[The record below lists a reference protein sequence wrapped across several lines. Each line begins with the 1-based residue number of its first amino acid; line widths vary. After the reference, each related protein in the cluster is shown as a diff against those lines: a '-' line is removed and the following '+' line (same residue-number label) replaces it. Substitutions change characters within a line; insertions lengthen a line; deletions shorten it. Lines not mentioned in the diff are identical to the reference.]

1 MDFIHVPVLLD
12 EVLSSFD
19 NNPEVFVDLTSGGG
33 GHDAEILKKYP
44 DVRAV
49 LIDRDLDAVAHLKEK
64 FTSFPNVTVV
74 HSAFSDVDKILF
86 LLKIPRV
93 DIVFADLGVSSFQ
106 FDTPH
111 RGFSMQKSGP
121 MDMRMDATSQLTA
134 LDFIKNS
141 TEGGLRNILSEYAQ
155 EREAG
160 TVARTLKKCADDGMT
175 TTLEFAEAIRKAKKY
190 AKKGIDPS
198 TQVFM
203 ALRMAVNDELGE
215 LERALKKS
223 FPLLSEK
230 GIMGIITFHSTED
243 RIVKNFFR
251 DRKNNVPYY
260 EDERENVPVDKKGK
274 FETEMIL
281 PDAGECG
288 RNPRARSAKLR
299 ILKTTAG
306 YK

>member
-1 MDFIHVPVLLD
+1 MDFVHVPVLFN

-19 NNPEVFVDLTSGGG
+19 NEPAVFVDLTSGGG
-33 GHDAEILKKYP
+33 GHDAGILEKYP

-49 LIDRDLDAVAHLKEK
+49 LVDRDQDAVAHLREK
-64 FTSFPNVTVV
+64 FASFPNVTVV
-74 HSAFSDVDKILF
+74 NAPFSEIDKILF
-86 LLKIPRV
+86 LLQIPKV

-111 RGFSMQKSGP
+111 RGFSMQKDGP
-121 MDMRMDATSQLTA
+121 MDMRMDKTSPLTA

-141 TEGGLRNILSEYAQ
+141 TEGELRNILSLYAQ

-160 TVARTLKKCADDGMT
+160 TVARTLKKCADEGMT
-175 TTLEFAEAIRKAKKY
+175 TTMQFADEIRKAKKY

-215 LERALKKS
+215 LESALKKA
-223 FPLLSEK
+223 FPLLSDK
-230 GIMGIITFHSTED
+230 GMMGVITFHSTED

-251 DRKNNVPYY
+251 DRKNKIPFYIDGKDTVPFC
-260 EDERENVPVDKKGK
+260 DEASFAVEMVVPTD
-274 FETEMIL
+274 E
-281 PDAGECG
+281 ECV
-288 RNPRARSAKLR
+288 RNPRARSAKFR
-299 ILKTTAG
+299 ILKKTVFI
-306 YK
+306 

>member
-1 MDFIHVPVLLD
+1 MDFVHVPVLFD
-12 EVLSSFD
+12 EVVSSFD

-33 GHDAEILKKYP
+33 GHDAGILEKYP
-44 DVRAV
+44 NVRAV
-49 LIDRDLDAVAHLKEK
+49 LVDRDPDAVAHLKEK
-64 FTSFPNVTVV
+64 FAGFENVTVV
-74 HSAFSDVDKILF
+74 HSPFSAIDKVLF
-86 LLKIPRV
+86 LLQIPKV
-93 DIVFADLGVSSFQ
+93 DVVFADLGVSSFQ

-111 RGFSMQKSGP
+111 RGFSMQKEGP
-121 MDMRMDATSQLTA
+121 MDMRMDTSADFTA
-134 LDFIKNS
+134 LDFIKNA
-141 TEGGLRNILSEYAQ
+141 TEGELRNILSEYAQ

-160 TVARTLKKCADDGMT
+160 TVARTLKKCAEEGMT
-175 TTLEFAEAIRKAKKY
+175 TTLKFAEAIKRAKKY

-215 LERALKKS
+215 LERALKKA

-260 EDERENVPVDKKGK
+260 ESEGDDVPVDKKGD
-274 FETEMIL
+274 FSTEMIV
-281 PDAGECG
+281 PTSEECG

-299 ILKTTAG
+299 ILKTNR
-306 YK
+306 

>member
-1 MDFIHVPVLLD
+1 MDFVHIPVLLD
-12 EVLSSFD
+12 EVLASFD
-19 NNPEVFVDLTSGGG
+19 NNPRVFVDLTSGGG

-49 LIDRDLDAVAHLKEK
+49 LIDRDPDAVAHLKEK
-64 FTSFPNVTVV
+64 FAGFRNVTVV
-74 HSAFSDVDKILF
+74 HSAFSDVNKVLF
-86 LLKIPRV
+86 LLQIPEV
-93 DIVFADLGVSSFQ
+93 DIVFADLGVSSYQ

-111 RGFSMQKSGP
+111 RGFSMQKEGP
-121 MDMRMDATSQLTA
+121 MDMRMDSTSQFTA

-141 TEGGLRNILSEYAQ
+141 TEGELRNILSEYAQ

-175 TTLEFAEAIRKAKKY
+175 TTVQFAEAVKKAKKY

-260 EDERENVPVDKKGK
+260 EDEKESIPVDKKGN
-274 FETEMIL
+274 FGTEMIV
-281 PDAGECG
+281 PGAEECG

-299 ILKTTAG
+299 ILKTIV
-306 YK
+306 